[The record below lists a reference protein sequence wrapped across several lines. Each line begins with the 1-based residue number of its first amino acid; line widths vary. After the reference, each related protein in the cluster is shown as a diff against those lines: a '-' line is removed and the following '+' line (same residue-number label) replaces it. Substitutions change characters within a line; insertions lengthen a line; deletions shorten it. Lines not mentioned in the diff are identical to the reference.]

1 MISLERSG
9 KTFWGSWEVLESFL
23 SKRVGNLSNSLA
35 LAGSFIVDRWV
46 SLSSVKWLL
55 CYFIGHQ
62 KDHDS
67 KQCSECRLWKFVC
80 RMANVVVDRWLLI
93 V

>member
-1 MISLERSG
+1 MFSLERSG

-35 LAGSFIVDRWV
+35 LAGSFIVDRWL

-55 CYFIGHQ
+55 CYFIVHRA
-62 KDHDS
+62 
-67 KQCSECRLWKFVC
+67 SEGPWLQTVFRMSTVEVC
-80 RMANVVVDRWLLI
+80 VQNG
-93 V
+93 